1 MQFKDRHRTPP
12 TMTHTGDCF
21 LVPGPVR
28 MNDACLQAMAT
39 PVMTARGPEFR
50 EVMAKLNSGL
60 RYAFNLSPAVPEM
73 KNESWTGEDGYKVVV
88 VSGSGT
94 AAMEMVIANRFRNND
109 LVLVPT
115 NGKFG
120 ERVADIC
127 RQFCNVKH
135 LQYEWGRSFDLYEL
149 EQQLERGCY
158 EALLI
163 CHNETSSGITQDA
176 EAIAEMCER
185 HNVSFI
191 LDGITSVGGMP
202 VHPAKW
208 NAEAVVMG
216 AQKCTAGPSGIAAI
230 AVSQHCVERIQA
242 IHLQGDANPRYYLD
256 MISALKKGGDD
267 QTPWT
272 PAINLAMGWSA
283 ALDHLKE
290 ETNEGRWERCT
301 RMASGVRALFTDLG
315 FMLLADDGQRS
326 NSVTAIMYPE
336 GIDDAWRSALKDT
349 YNTQVIGAQD
359 HLKGKMFRVGSM
371 GETPVSEM
379 IEGCKRMISC
389 FKDFGM
395 DLPDVDVDAYFG

>member
-1 MQFKDRHRTPP
+1 
-12 TMTHTGDCF
+12 MTHDGDCF

-28 MNDACLQAMAT
+28 MSEACLQAMAT
-39 PVMTARGPEFR
+39 PVMTARGAEFR
-50 EVMAKLNSGL
+50 QVMAKLNSGL
-60 RYAFNLSPAVPEM
+60 RYAFNLSPSAPEM
-73 KNESWTGEDGYKVVV
+73 KSQSWTGEDGYRVVV

-127 RQFCNVKH
+127 RQFCNVKQ
-135 LQYEWGRSFDLYEL
+135 LEYEWGRSFDLYEL

-208 NAEAVVMG
+208 KAEAVVMG

-230 AVSQHCVERIQA
+230 AINEHGVERIKA
-242 IHLQGDANPRYYLD
+242 IHQQGDANPRYYLD
-256 MISALKKGGDD
+256 MITALKKGDDD

-272 PAINLAMGWSA
+272 PAINLAMGWGE
-283 ALDHLKE
+283 ALAHLKE
-290 ETNEGRWERCT
+290 ETNEARWSRCE
-301 RMASGVRALFTDLG
+301 RMARGVRALFTDLG
-315 FMLLADDGQRS
+315 FGLLADDGQRS
-326 NSVTAIMYPE
+326 NSVTAILYPE
-336 GIDDAWRSALKDT
+336 GIDDAWRTALKDK
-349 YNTQVIGAQD
+349 YDTQVIGGQD

-371 GETPVSEM
+371 GETPVDEM
-379 IEGCKRMISC
+379 VEGCKRMLAC
-389 FKDFGM
+389 FKDFGVE
-395 DLPDVDVDAYFG
+395 LKEVDVESYFN

>member
-1 MQFKDRHRTPP
+1 MA
-12 TMTHTGDCF
+12 HTGDCF

-50 EVMAKLNSGL
+50 QVMAKLNSGL
-60 RYAFNLSPAVPEM
+60 RYAFNLSPSLPEM
-73 KNESWTGEDGYKVVV
+73 KSQSWTGEDGYCVVV

-127 RQFCNVKH
+127 RQFCNVKQ
-135 LQYEWGRSFDLYEL
+135 LKYDWGRSFDLYEL

-185 HNVSFI
+185 HNVAFI

-202 VHPAKW
+202 VHPEQWK
-208 NAEAVVMG
+208 AEAVVMG

-230 AVSQHCVERIQA
+230 ALNQHCIERIKA
-242 IHLQGDANPRYYLD
+242 IHQQGDANPRYYLD
-256 MISALKKGGDD
+256 LISALKKGDDD

-283 ALDHLKE
+283 ALDHLRE
-290 ETNEGRWERCT
+290 ETNEARWARCE
-301 RMASGVRALFTDLG
+301 RMAKGVRDLFTDLG
-315 FMLLADDGQRS
+315 FALLADDGQRS
-326 NSVTAIMYPE
+326 NSVTAILYPE
-336 GIDDAWRSALKDT
+336 GIDDAWRTALKDR
-349 YNTQVIGAQD
+349 YETQVIGAQD

-371 GETPVSEM
+371 GETPVEEM
-379 IEGCKRMISC
+379 IEGCKRMLNC
-389 FKDFGM
+389 FTDFGV
-395 DLPDVDVDAYFG
+395 DLKDVDVESYFG